1 MDQDIHFQ
9 KLIDWAAAAA
19 VTHYMIV
26 PYRCT
31 MRNIT
36 AICQTSIDVDETI
49 TVTYGTTIAAA
60 TAVGVMT
67 MPTGAGGEGVWVAD
81 TTTGDTVMAADG
93 FLKFVT
99 SDSAGSTSQC
109 DLDIEF
115 DPYAR

>member
-9 KLIDWAAAAA
+9 KLLDWQTAAPT
-19 VTHYMIV
+19 THYMLV

-31 MRNIT
+31 LRDMT

-60 TAVGVMT
+60 TAIGVMT

-81 TTTGDTVMAADG
+81 TTTGDTVMAAG
-93 FLKFVT
+93 GYLKFLT
-99 SDSAGSTSQC
+99 SSSAGNASQC
-109 DLDIEF
+109 DIDVEF